1 MTAHAMNDQ
10 VQGFLAAGMQGHIA
24 KPVDPDVLLRTLAE
38 YVPKQTQPPAQALP
52 PAKSSRLRGES
63 GSSESPHTQ
72 DLLLPAFPG
81 LDQAL
86 GLRGVAG
93 QVELYRSM
101 LKRFAQRYQDLV
113 PALEQALSKGDQAV
127 AAGLLHSFRGLAGQ
141 LGCKQ
146 LEMRAQELEQALD
159 AEQQTAWA
167 GPLQAL
173 SAALDPLIHHVQRHL
188 PDQPRQ

>member
-1 MTAHAMNDQ
+1 M
-10 VQGFLAAGMQGHIA
+10 
-24 KPVDPDVLLRTLAE
+24 
-38 YVPKQTQPPAQALP
+38 
-52 PAKSSRLRGES
+52 
-63 GSSESPHTQ
+63 
-72 DLLLPAFPG
+72 
-81 LDQAL
+81 
-86 GLRGVAG
+86 
-93 QVELYRSM
+93 
-101 LKRFAQRYQDLV
+101 